1 MRIHVFWKCTYN
13 WYTRLDKRFLY
24 CVGPLILVL
33 QTTNGVDATLW
44 MFWPHWQCNKGLLDS
59 SLGTASHVSTLCLPN
74 VTTRDQICQALPCVF
89 AYSKRSKY
97 WRWECSGYQAKCDGL
112 NQENSL
118 GHQTNEYNLRRS
130 NQGKP
135 ASEWNSEFAIKVL
148 TVLTNDHHFCEL
160 YFSGAVQA
168 GCPQSHCQ

>member
-118 GHQTNEYNLRRS
+118 GHQTNQYNLRRS

-135 ASEWNSEFAIKVL
+135 ALKCFRVKFWQ
-148 TVLTNDHHFCEL
+148 CEVGRAL
-160 YFSGAVQA
+160 KSWQ
-168 GCPQSHCQ
+168 CQLR